1 MRGRAKSAWLVGVAV
16 VCMLAVV
23 GSAFAAT
30 QVHLSMDVTPK
41 RGTYGTEIVV
51 RPSIDNTVSVGDK
64 IDLFVLDATDTW
76 TKYGEGQVVQSNET
90 TGAAPEIEPLY
101 LGIDESLSYPA
112 VMRAVYTPV
121 AGSPNASATSEVFTL
136 RMSRINR
143 TAVSITAPSA
153 LRKSKPFSTTFMV
166 TPISG
171 VGKVAVK
178 VKSASGS
185 YSKSM
190 TLTTDDLGNAAT
202 TLKLPKAGRY
212 TISAKFLGNT
222 FGVASSTKTKTITVR

>member
-1 MRGRAKSAWLVGVAV
+1 MRGRMKAAWLTGAAL

-23 GSAFAAT
+23 GTAVAAT
-30 QVHLSMDVTPK
+30 QVRLSVDVTPK
-41 RGTYGTEIVV
+41 RGTYGTEVVV
-51 RPSIDNTVSVGDK
+51 RPSIDNTVSVGDR
-64 IDLFVLDATDTW
+64 IDLFVLDASDAW
-76 TKYGEGQVVQSNET
+76 VKYGEGQVVESHET

-101 LGIDESLSYPA
+101 LGIDESLTYPA
-112 VMRAVYTPV
+112 VMRAVYIPV
-121 AGSPNASATSEVFTL
+121 ASSPNASATSEIFSL
-136 RMSRINR
+136 RMSRNTR
-143 TAVSITAPSA
+143 TAVSISTPSA
-153 LRKSKPFSTTFMV
+153 IRKNKSFSTTFMV
-166 TPISG
+166 APISG

-202 TLKLPKAGRY
+202 TLKLPRAGRY

-222 FGVASSTKTKTITVR
+222 FGVASPMKSRTITVR